1 MEPRSI
7 AVLATLDTKAGE
19 AAYLR
24 RRIEDRGRLATVF
37 DVGLGQAPAGLADVT
52 AEEIARAGGGA
63 TVEQLRSLGR
73 RDAAMRTMGEGAAR
87 LLTQRHEAGQLAGV
101 IGVGGNQGTA
111 IASIAMRALPVGPPK
126 LIVSTVASGNVRGY
140 VGDSDIAMLF
150 SVGDLL
156 GGPNPVTRRVLAK
169 AAAAAVGMAE
179 AEEEL
184 ISQATP
190 KSVAITAFGNTH
202 RAVVAAMERLTEA
215 GRHVVPFHASGAC
228 GSAMERLIDE
238 GAIEGVLDLTTHE
251 LLGELYPEDIYAPV
265 RPGRLTAAGR
275 HGIPQVVVPG
285 GLEYFCFGAPD
296 TIPPHL
302 RDRAVHHHNPY
313 NTNVR
318 TSREEL
324 RRVGELM
331 AERLNASR
339 GPVVVLIPTQG
350 WSEVGSPGGVLH
362 DPKANADFVK
372 TLRERLDPQVR
383 LAQAD
388 MTINAPAF
396 AELAADTILELLDG
410 LPNDQIRSQARASET
425 SRPKVNADGGER
437 ERRES

>member
-1 MEPRSI
+1 MSVISREAARVEARSI
-7 AVLATLDTKAGE
+7 VILATLDTKAGE

-24 RRIEDRGRLATVF
+24 RRIEDRGWLATVV
-37 DVGLGQAPAGLADVT
+37 DVGLGAAPADLADVS
-52 AEEIARAGGGA
+52 AEVIARLGGA
-63 TVEQLRSLGR
+63 TVSDLRSLNR
-73 RDAAMRTMGEGAAR
+73 RDAAMRAMGEGAAQ

-111 IASIAMRALPVGPPK
+111 IASIAMRALPIGPPK

-184 ISQATP
+184 ISQMPP
-190 KSVAITAFGNTH
+190 KAVAITAFGNTH
-202 RAVVAAMERLTEA
+202 RAVVAAMDRFARA
-215 GRHVVPFHASGAC
+215 GLSVVPFHASGAC
-228 GSAMERLIDE
+228 GSAMERLVEE
-238 GAIEGVLDLTTHE
+238 GAMEAVLDLTTHE
-251 LLGELYPEDIYAPV
+251 LLGELYSEDIYAPV

-275 HGIPQVVVPG
+275 FGIPQVVVPG
-285 GLEYFCFGAPD
+285 GLEYFCFGAPE
-296 TIPPHL
+296 TIPSRL
-302 RDRAVHHHNPY
+302 RDRATHYHNPY

-318 TSREEL
+318 TSGEEL

-331 AERLNASR
+331 ADRLNAAC

-350 WSEVGSPGGVLH
+350 WSEVGSPGGMLH
-362 DPKANADFVK
+362 DLEANAAFVK
-372 TLRERLDPQVR
+372 TLREQLDRQVR
-383 LAQAD
+383 LLEVD
-388 MTINAPAF
+388 LTINDPSF
-396 AELAADTILELLDG
+396 AELAVDMVLELLGDES
-410 LPNDQIRSQARASET
+410 LPNPQANTPFQRT
-425 SRPKVNADGGER
+425 RLRDKQT
-437 ERRES
+437 